1 MARPATASAA
11 SAAGAPAADDG
22 RGRQGGAALLV
33 LGGALSTQFG
43 AAVAALLFPAAG
55 PLGVVVLRL
64 AVAAVVLMVLV
75 RPRLRGRSRADW
87 GVVAAYGL
95 VLAGMNAAIYQAI
108 ERVPLGV
115 AVTLEFLGPLALAVV
130 MSRRPLDAVW
140 VVLAG
145 AGVLLLARAESG
157 GGHGGAG
164 GGLDPVGVAFA
175 LAAAVC
181 WAGYILLAARAGA
194 RFPGTD
200 GLALAMTVGALAV
213 LPLGVADAGAAL
225 VEPRV
230 LVLGA
235 AVALLS
241 SVLPYTL
248 ELFSLRIL
256 STGTFGILMSLG
268 PALAALAGWLVL
280 GQALAWQQT
289 AAIVMVVLAGAGS
302 VRFSR
307 PPA

>member
-1 MARPATASAA
+1 
-11 SAAGAPAADDG
+11 
-22 RGRQGGAALLV
+22 
-33 LGGALSTQFG
+33 
-43 AAVAALLFPAAG
+43 
-55 PLGVVVLRL
+55 
-64 AVAAVVLMVLV
+64 
-75 RPRLRGRSRADW
+75 
-87 GVVAAYGL
+87 
-95 VLAGMNAAIYQAI
+95 
-108 ERVPLGV
+108 
-115 AVTLEFLGPLALAVV
+115 
-130 MSRRPLDAVW
+130 
-140 VVLAG
+140 
-145 AGVLLLARAESG
+145 
-157 GGHGGAG
+157 
-164 GGLDPVGVAFA
+164 
-175 LAAAVC
+175 
-181 WAGYILLAARAGA
+181 
-194 RFPGTD
+194 
-200 GLALAMTVGALAV
+200 MTVGALAV

-230 LVLGA
+230 LALGA

-307 PPA
+307 PPS